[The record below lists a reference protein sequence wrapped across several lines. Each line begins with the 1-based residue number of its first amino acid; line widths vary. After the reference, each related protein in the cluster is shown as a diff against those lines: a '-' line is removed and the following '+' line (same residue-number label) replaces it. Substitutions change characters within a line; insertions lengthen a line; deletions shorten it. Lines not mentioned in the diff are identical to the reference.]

1 MDNKRRL
8 EDRLG
13 ASRSILAPNTKLKG
27 NVEGAESFV
36 IKGYLIGDVESK
48 GLIWLEK
55 GGKIEGQVKGAFII
69 IDGELNGNIVSAE
82 QVELRS
88 ESRMTGNVETKNL
101 AVAEGAI
108 FEGEI
113 HMPERQK
120 DSITFVE
127 KRKT

>member
-13 ASRSILAPNTKLKG
+13 ASRSILAPNTKLQG

-55 GGKIEGQVKGAFII
+55 GGKIEGQVKAAFII

-101 AVAEGAI
+101 AMAEGAV
-108 FEGEI
+108 FEGKI